1 MLNFAEF
8 DKKFEKELNFL
19 KRDLAK
25 IERKEVS
32 PGVYDVEIVKLDLTK
47 SKDSKLPMLVCWFK
61 ILSGDMEGR
70 IVVMKQIIVDALALH
85 KCNEFLRSISRI
97 PISFDSFAQYE
108 KLLADIM
115 NEIQGRREYQLNY
128 SIDFRGHSTYRIE
141 NVIILAD
148 TL

>member
-1 MLNFAEF
+1 MLNFADF

-25 IERKEVS
+25 IERKEVL
-32 PGVYDVEIVKLDLTK
+32 PGVYDVEIVKLEMTK
-47 SKDSKLPMLVCWFK
+47 SKASKLPMLVCWFK

-70 IVVMKQIIVDALALH
+70 IVVMKQIISDALSLH

-97 PISFDSFAQYE
+97 PIYFDSFAQYE

-115 NEIQGRREYQLNY
+115 NETEGRREYQLNY
-128 SIDFRGHSTYRIE
+128 SKDFRGRNTYQIE

-148 TL
+148 KL